1 MARSALA
8 RTDRYSSGAILF
20 HWTIALLVIV
30 NLAIGLLH
38 ESLLDGVKGA
48 IPLHKSI
55 GLTVIG
61 LTLGRIAWRLAHRA
75 PPHPPTMK
83 RWERLA
89 ANGAHIGLY
98 VLMLALPMSGWALAS
113 GGPKRYPLNW
123 FGLFDVPYLPVSKAA
138 GDAAHNAHGL
148 LGWVML
154 ALIVLHVAAALRH
167 HFILKD
173 GILARMVPGLGARG

>member
-8 RTDRYSSGAILF
+8 RTDRYSSGAIWF
-20 HWTIALLVIV
+20 HWAIALLIVV

-38 ESLLDGVKGA
+38 ESLLDGFKGA

-55 GLTVIG
+55 GLTVIL
-61 LTLGRIAWRLAHRA
+61 LTVGRIAWRLAHPA
-75 PPHPPTMK
+75 PPHPPTM
-83 RWERLA
+83 RPLERLA
-89 ANGAHIGLY
+89 ANGAHVGLY
-98 VLMLALPMSGWALAS
+98 VLMLVMPLTGWALSS
-113 GGPKRYPLNW
+113 GGAKRYPLNW
-123 FGLFDVPYLPVSKAA
+123 FGLFDVPYLPVSKAV
-138 GDAAHNAHGL
+138 GGAARNAHGL

-173 GILARMVPGLGARG
+173 GILARMVPGVRARG